1 MEVVK
6 IGPARNMAQMS
17 RIDRG
22 IVAFVTDND
31 TARAL
36 TAGLAQ
42 LGDAFDLRRGGI
54 EACIKTYQTATPP
67 SVLIVDL
74 GVTEDPQAALIRLA
88 NICPPDIKVF
98 VIGEERDLG
107 FYRALVHELGV
118 TEYLAKPVARDAVQ
132 RVLLPRITGEM
143 PGSDE
148 FRGGRVVAVCG
159 ARGGV
164 GTSSMAVS
172 LAYELKDVT
181 KAHVALVDLH
191 INNGEI
197 ALMLGKQ
204 PGNGLR
210 RAMESGN
217 RIDELLLDRVS
228 IELEPRLHLLASQE
242 AWDIGANLFE
252 SSLVR
257 LLEVLKRKYNYVV
270 IDIPMPPPPAMR
282 VVLQAARQIITVLT
296 PDVASLR
303 DTKNIIELV
312 ASITGTDRVLT
323 LLNRYD
329 MKGCLD
335 RGLIEK
341 TLGEKPHLLIPDLGG
356 PMLHAINRG
365 IPAVRHVSA
374 LRRHLAPLVSEISG
388 LPRNQR
394 PWDWLRPILRWTE
407 AFMPKKSVD
416 AEGRLQH
423 GRTETPANVLL
434 DRYVG

>member
-6 IGPARNMAQMS
+6 IGPVHNGAQIS
-17 RIDRG
+17 RMDRG
-22 IVAFVTDND
+22 VVAFVTDND

-42 LGDAFDLRRGGI
+42 LGEAFDLRRGGI
-54 EACIKTYQTATPP
+54 EACVKTYQTATPP

-74 GVTEDPQAALIRLA
+74 GITEDAQGALIRLA

-98 VIGEERDLG
+98 VIGEDRDLG
-107 FYRALVHELGV
+107 FYRTLVHELGV
-118 TEYLAKPVARDAVQ
+118 TEYLAKPVARDVVQ
-132 RVLLPRITGEM
+132 RVLLPRITGEL
-143 PGSDE
+143 SDTDAL
-148 FRGGRVVAVCG
+148 RGGRVVAICG

-164 GTSSMAVS
+164 GTSSMAIS
-172 LAYELKDVT
+172 LAYELKDTT

-191 INNGEI
+191 INNGEV

-210 RAMESGN
+210 RALESGN
-217 RIDELLLDRVS
+217 RIDELLVERVS

-242 AWDIGANLFE
+242 TWDIGANMFE
-252 SSLVR
+252 NSLMR
-257 LLEVLKRKYNYVV
+257 LLEVLKRKYNFVV
-270 IDIPMPPPPAMR
+270 IDIPMPPPPQMK

-303 DTKNIIELV
+303 DTQNIRELV
-312 ASITGTDRVLT
+312 SSITGTDRVLT

-335 RGLIEK
+335 RGLIER
-341 TLGEKPHLLIPDLGG
+341 TLGVKPEVLIPELGG
-356 PMLHAINRG
+356 PMLQAINRG
-365 IPAVRHVSA
+365 VPAIRHVSA

-388 LPRNQR
+388 LPPSQR
-394 PWDWLRPILRWTE
+394 PWDRLKLMLRWLDVLK
-407 AFMPKKSVD
+407 AKKSRDAVD
-416 AEGRLQH
+416 QPLFGGAKM
-423 GRTETPANVLL
+423 PPDAVL
-434 DRYVG
+434 DT